1 MNVEDAKAALV
12 GLEGKLAAAKDRR
25 DKILLDVRRASA
37 QAAAIGGIGDQS
49 AKNSLGPLNKQA
61 AAADSEIALV
71 RIEISEAKRRLE
83 LAEAYYESVKAKQ
96 ATERGEAKRSVLLE
110 ISAPDGRTIRQF
122 HQSLAAAQKALQPG
136 YVVTGQV
143 IGAGVV
149 SPIGPATQ
157 SFMASLLAAHGDEL
171 LEFLASH
178 GVQGIS
184 VGLPPNAFKGNGGG
198 IGEHDV

>member
-1 MNVEDAKAALV
+1 MSVEDAKAALIS
-12 GLEGKLAAAKDRR
+12 LEGKLAAAKDRR
-25 DKILLDVRRASA
+25 DKISLDVGRASA
-37 QAAAIGGIGDQS
+37 KAAAIGGIGDQS
-49 AKNSLGPLNKQA
+49 AKNSLAALNKEA
-61 AAADSEIALV
+61 SAIGSEMELIL
-71 RIEISEAKRRLE
+71 IEIREAKRRVA
-83 LAEAYYESVKAKQ
+83 LAEAYFESVKAKQ
-96 ATERGEAKRSVLLE
+96 ATERGEAKRSVMLE

-149 SPIGPATQ
+149 SPIGPGTQ

-178 GVQGIS
+178 GVRVNS
-184 VGLPPNAFKGNGGG
+184 MGLPPSAFKGNGAGV
-198 IGEHDV
+198 GEHDV

>member
-25 DKILLDVRRASA
+25 DKIVIEISSASA
-37 QAAAIGGIGDQS
+37 KAAAIGGIGDQS

-61 AAADSEIALV
+61 AAAESEMALI
-71 RIEISEAKRRLE
+71 RIELREAKRRLE
-83 LAEAYYESVKAKQ
+83 LAEAYSESVKAKQ
-96 ATERGEAKRSVLLE
+96 ATERGEVKRSVLLE

-149 SPIGPATQ
+149 SPIGAATQ

-171 LEFLASH
+171 VAFLAER
-178 GVQGIS
+178 GIK
-184 VGLPPNAFKGNGGG
+184 AA
-198 IGEHDV
+198 